1 MLSRTYKG
9 VFSPPG
15 GGAGV
20 GWLENMGCFA
30 QMPILCSKLAI

>member
-15 GGAGV
+15 GGAG
-20 GWLENMGCFA
+20 WLENIGCFA